1 LTTESTKAVGGFLP
15 FEVIVKNIRK
25 VGVGSTVLGTDFG
38 QARNIHP
45 VAAMKD
51 YLQRLAEAG
60 FKDSE
65 NRDHGGQNAHGFA
78 RGLIESFPFSGTSL
92 TGLPSHRV
100 SPFFFY
106 LKPAE
111 SPGPPAAAPSR
122 AHFRMEGNIPSYAS
136 YLPGGAFSPG
146 PI

>member
-1 LTTESTKAVGGFLP
+1 LRAWVLKETNPSRGPIRWISRDSANSRKLLPLVAGIGKGVFFERSFVLTTESTKAIGGFLP
-15 FEVIVKNIRK
+15 FEVILKNIRK

-65 NRDHGGQNAHGFA
+65 
-78 RGLIESFPFSGTSL
+78 IETMAVKTPMALLGD
-92 TGLPSHRV
+92 
-100 SPFFFY
+100 
-106 LKPAE
+106 
-111 SPGPPAAAPSR
+111 
-122 AHFRMEGNIPSYAS
+122 
-136 YLPGGAFSPG
+136 
-146 PI
+146 